1 LPPFIAHFE
10 ALLGR
15 APTAGKRGRNRNP
28 REDGK

>member
-15 APTAGKRGRNRNP
+15 ALTAANRGRNRNP
-28 REDGK
+28 PEDGT